1 MTIMPVAASSI
12 SIEPAI
18 RQATAISIR
27 HDPIEPNTV
36 AAAATSLLVISL
48 VASINPAIT
57 NVNAPTAIRP
67 FLKSSS
73 FIPPQILIAAVI
85 ASIKEDSVLNTL
97 AATIALRESITL
109 VQAIR
114 TIANAVNALTAII
127 PCANFSGLSK
137 ELISITATNL
147 PSNIDK
153 VIITGNAFSGC
164 IPSSLLNTKA
174 MMIIRADIVA
184 RACTPLCNAF
194 SSIVDSTHN
203 APAIMINPVAKL
215 LNAVP

>member
-1 MTIMPVAASSI
+1 MVGPIVFFPQPNKRTAPMRSAISIVIDAITTIPVAASSI

-73 FIPPQILIAAVI
+73 FMPPQILIAAVI
-85 ASIKEDSVLNTL
+85 ASIKEDIVLNTL
-97 AATIALRESITL
+97 AATIALRGSITL
-109 VQAIR
+109 VQAIKAL
-114 TIANAVNALTAII
+114 ANAVKATTAII
-127 PCANFSGLSK
+127 PCANFAGLSK
-137 ELISITATNL
+137 EVTSIIVINL
-147 PSNIDK
+147 PSSIDK
-153 VIITGNAFSGC
+153 VIITGNAFNGC
-164 IPSSLLNTKA
+164 IPSSLLNT
-174 MMIIRADIVA
+174 
-184 RACTPLCNAF
+184 
-194 SSIVDSTHN
+194 
-203 APAIMINPVAKL
+203 
-215 LNAVP
+215 